1 MIYPGLFYAFFAA
14 LWFGCIFGAVILI
27 KCRRALKDAIR
38 DRELTDWA
46 NRMIL
51 SVTSKDGMIF
61 SSTLGQLYRD
71 RITDEVWTDPIAVAL
86 WHSDPAVHAA
96 YVRQAD
102 KIHGAAHIDEKD
114 QTT

>member
-1 MIYPGLFYAFFAA
+1 MTALYYGITFAA
-14 LWFGCIFGAVILI
+14 WVACGYGFTSLRRA
-27 KCRRALKDAIR
+27 RRALQDAIQ
-38 DRELTDWA
+38 DQELTNWA

-51 SVTSKDGMIF
+51 SVTGRDGMIF

-71 RITDEVWTDPIAVAL
+71 RVTDEVWTDPIAVAL
-86 WHSDPAVHAA
+86 WHADPAVHAA
-96 YVRQAD
+96 YVRQAE